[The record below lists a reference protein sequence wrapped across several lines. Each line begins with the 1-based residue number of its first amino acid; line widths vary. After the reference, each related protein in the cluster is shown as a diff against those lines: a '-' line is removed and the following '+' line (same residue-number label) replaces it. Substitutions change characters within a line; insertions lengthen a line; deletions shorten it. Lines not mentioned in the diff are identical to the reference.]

1 MSITSHQP
9 AATGLAGDDVAKP
22 VARLRPVG
30 RRELLIAWLLLLVLG
45 VAAYTPHILDGG
57 FYLDDWSNGAGS
69 LYPPSGGALSY
80 FVDLTGYRPVLV
92 GYVPL
97 TYFLFGT
104 HMGLHLAWAA
114 FLGIV
119 VSALLFGILRT
130 IAVPRTHAWMIAALV
145 LVFPWFDSTRMW
157 ATASQVTLGVALAA
171 GGLWLALIALRR
183 RSWPLHVASLA
194 LFVTSI
200 LTYEIAL
207 ALIAMSGL
215 LYVWAV
221 GFRAA
226 RTRWAADLVVALA
239 GAIWVASQTKRES
252 SGLSGHW
259 DHLQAIVTE
268 GGKILGRA
276 GLALGDERTTLVLL
290 VLAGLAAIALV
301 VWFRDRAAGRPG
313 TDADGD
319 TDAGTSM
326 SLWLGLG
333 LGGLAVTFAGWVMF
347 VPADPYYT
355 PSVYGFTN
363 RVNGLAGVGLVLVV
377 YAGLGVVGALVGR
390 VVPAGRR
397 VAAATTLAL
406 ALVLGV
412 TYMSVLDRHGDA
424 WDAAYRAETAGIA
437 RMKSTYPT
445 LPDGTTL
452 FTTNFPANQT
462 LGVPIF
468 STTWD
473 VDGLVKLEYRN
484 GSLRAFPML
493 EGGRFVCEAGGIRLT
508 GPGEPDD
515 VVPYGQARLLDVT
528 SGGNANPRNRKECL
542 AWTPSFAPGP
552 TYLKTAY

>member
-9 AATGLAGDDVAKP
+9 APTGRAGADVAKP
-22 VARLRPVG
+22 VVRLRPE
-30 RRELLIAWLLLLVLG
+30 RPRELLIAWALLLALG
-45 VAAYTPHILDGG
+45 IAAYTPHILEGG

-80 FVDLTGYRPVLV
+80 FADLTGYRPVLV

-97 TYFLFGT
+97 TYSLFGT

-119 VSALLFGILRT
+119 VSALLFGILRAC
-130 IAVPRTHAWMIAALV
+130 AVPRTHAWMIAALV

-157 ATASQVTLGVALAA
+157 ATASQVTLGVAFASA
-171 GGLWLALIALRR
+171 GLWLALIALRR

-226 RTRWAADLVVALA
+226 RIRWSADIVVVLA
-239 GAIWVASQTKRES
+239 GGIWVASQTKREA
-252 SGLSGHW
+252 SGLSGDWEHF
-259 DHLQAIVTE
+259 QAIVTQ
-268 GGKILGRA
+268 GGVILGRA
-276 GLALGDERTTLVLL
+276 GLAVGQERTTLVLL
-290 VLAGLAAIALV
+290 VLAGLAVIGLI
-301 VWFRDRAAGRPG
+301 VWYRDRVAGRP
-313 TDADGD
+313 TADHD
-319 TDAGTSM
+319 SGTSM
-326 SLWLGLG
+326 TLWLGLG
-333 LGGLAVTFAGWVMF
+333 LAGLVVAFAGWVMF

-355 PSVYGFTN
+355 PSVFGFTN
-363 RVNGLAGVGLVLVV
+363 RVNGLAGIGLILVV

-390 VVPAGRR
+390 VVPAGGR
-397 VAAATTLAL
+397 VAAATTLVL

-424 WDAAYRAETAGIA
+424 WDAAYRAEAAGIS
-437 RMKSTYPT
+437 RIKTTYPT

-493 EGGRFVCEAGGIRLT
+493 QGARFVCEAGGIRLT

-515 VVPYGQARLLDVT
+515 VVPYGTARLLDVT
-528 SGGNANPRNRKECL
+528 SGGNANPRNRRECL

-552 TYLKTAY
+552 TYLTTTY